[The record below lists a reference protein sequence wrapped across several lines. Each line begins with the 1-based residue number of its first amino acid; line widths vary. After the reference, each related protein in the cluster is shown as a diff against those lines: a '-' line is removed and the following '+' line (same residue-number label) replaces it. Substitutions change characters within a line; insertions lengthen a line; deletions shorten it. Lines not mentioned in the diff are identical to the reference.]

1 MYYANSDHATKEIG
15 EGANLAFETLLA
27 CRSKLEFTKI
37 HDTVQ
42 ELYRFVEG
50 AGVNA
55 VGPIIV
61 TLHSGS
67 VRDDSILLDLE
78 FLLPLPDK
86 IILKS
91 PYTLIPSF
99 TISKAIYKRHAGPIA
114 TLGRTYESL
123 YAYCD
128 RQGLQAVT
136 DIHHIAVSPPTVNPE
151 SDEFCIDVYIGT
163 RSVS

>member
-1 MYYANSDHATKEIG
+1 MFHANSDHATKEIG
-15 EGANLAFETLLA
+15 EGANLAFETLLS
-27 CRSKLEFTKI
+27 CRSMLEVSKI

-42 ELYRFVEG
+42 ELYRFAEKT
-50 AGVNA
+50 GVNA

-67 VRDDSILLDLE
+67 VHDDSILLDLE
-78 FLLPLPDK
+78 FLLPLPES
-86 IILKS
+86 IILKN

-99 TISKAIYKRHAGPIA
+99 TISNAIYKRHTGPIV

-123 YAYCD
+123 YEYCD
-128 RQGLQAVT
+128 RKKLRAVT

-151 SDEFCIDVYIGT
+151 SDEFCVDVYIGT

>member
-15 EGANLAFETLLA
+15 EGANLAFETLLS
-27 CRSKLEFTKI
+27 CRSMLEVSKI

-42 ELYRFVEG
+42 ELYRFAEKT
-50 AGVNA
+50 GVNA

-67 VRDDSILLDLE
+67 VHDDSILLDLE
-78 FLLPLPDK
+78 FLLPLPET
-86 IILKS
+86 IILKN

-99 TISKAIYKRHAGPIA
+99 TISNAIYKRHTGPIT
-114 TLGRTYESL
+114 TLGRTYEAL
-123 YAYCD
+123 YEYCD
-128 RQGLQAVT
+128 RLKLQAVT
-136 DIHHIAVSPPTVNPE
+136 DVHHIAVSPPTVNPE
-151 SDEFCIDVYIGT
+151 SDEFCVDVYIGT